1 MDLAVVSILGLAIA
15 IILSCTTRI
24 NVGIL
29 AIALGW
35 IIGVYFAGMSLA
47 EVVAGFPSQLFLTL
61 AGVTL
66 LFTQAKANGTLD
78 KVANRAVRGCR
89 GSLGLIPIMFFFLAF
104 VFGSIGPGSIAAA
117 ALIGPMAMAVA
128 GQTGIPVFLM
138 AIMVANGANS
148 ASLSPIG
155 PTGIIVNGLM
165 DKMGLTGFEW
175 RNYVTV
181 FVAHAVVAFA
191 GYIVFGGL
199 RLFRAQQEVSCE
211 PIQVPSSSY
220 PPGSNA
226 RLPGVASPLRKPVVD
241 APSAPVG
248 KLPNG
253 DVPDAARD
261 FEPAHWLTLAVIATL
276 VISVIFFD
284 VNVGMAAMVGAV
296 LLVFLRAADEATAI
310 RTMPWGPIL
319 MVSGVTLLVG
329 IVEKTGGMD
338 LFSSLL
344 ARFSSEQTVTGF
356 VALLTGSISIYS
368 STSGVVLPA
377 FLPTVPGLIEKLG
390 AGDIVAIAYSMIVGA
405 HLVDVSPLSTTG
417 ALCIAAVPPNEV
429 RQLFRQ
435 MLAWGI
441 SMAPIAAIG
450 CYIVFGL
457 LWR

>member
-1 MDLAVVSILGLAIA
+1 MDLAVVSIVGLAIA
-15 IILSCTTRI
+15 IVLSCTTKI

-29 AIALGW
+29 GMVLAW
-35 IIGVYFAGMSLA
+35 IIGVYLAGMSLGA
-47 EVVAGFPSQLFLTL
+47 VVAGFPSQLFLTL
-61 AGVTL
+61 VGVTL

-78 KVANRAVRGCR
+78 KVAYRAVRGCR
-89 GSLGLIPIMFFFLAF
+89 GSMGMIPIMFFFLAF
-104 VFGSIGPGSIAAA
+104 VFGSIGPGSIASA

-165 DKMGLTGFEW
+165 AKMGLTGYEW
-175 RNYVTV
+175 QNYFTV
-181 FVAHAVVAFA
+181 FFAHAAVAFM

-199 RLFRAQQEVSCE
+199 RLFASAKQEIACE
-211 PIQVPSSSY
+211 PVVIPSAAATATAALKTST
-220 PPGSNA
+220 
-226 RLPGVASPLRKPVVD
+226 VD
-241 APSAPVG
+241 APSPPVG
-248 KLPNG
+248 TMPNG

-261 FEPAHWLTLAVIATL
+261 FELRHWVTLAVIATL

-284 VNVGMAAMVGAV
+284 VNVGMAAMLGAV

-338 LFSSLL
+338 LFSALL
-344 ARFSSEQTVTGF
+344 ARFSSEDTVTGF
-356 VALLTGSISIYS
+356 VALLTGTISVYS

-377 FLPTVPGLIEKLG
+377 FLPTVPGLITKLG
-390 AGDIVAIAYSMIVGA
+390 AGDMIAIASSMIVGA

-417 ALCIAAVPPNEV
+417 ALCIAAAPPNTDV
-429 RQLFRQ
+429 RKLFRQ
-435 MLAWGI
+435 MLGWGM